1 MELFPVLGDQVRDG
15 NGINDSLVR
24 MHGVYAGIS
33 RTLQKT
39 KTELCA
45 RMNFKPCQLI
55 FIEGTIHQNQP
66 KLPRPFDGSVTL

>member
-15 NGINDSLVR
+15 NGIKDGLVQK
-24 MHGVYAGIS
+24 GCVYAGIS

-55 FIEGTIHQNQP
+55 FIEGTIH
-66 KLPRPFDGSVTL
+66 